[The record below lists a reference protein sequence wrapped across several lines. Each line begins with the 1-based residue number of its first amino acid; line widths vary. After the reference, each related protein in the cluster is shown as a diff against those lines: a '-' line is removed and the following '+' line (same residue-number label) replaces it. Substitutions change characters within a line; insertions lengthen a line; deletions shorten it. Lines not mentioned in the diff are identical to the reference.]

1 MVLRRKRDECVNLPR
16 THVRAFAC
24 VAALRVADESGSPG
38 APRPASS
45 AKIYFFARDPNH
57 PYNSRHP
64 VPVEGRWPS
73 SRTLG
78 RVAVDAAASGAWWC
92 SQGGPWSVSEHNVQ
106 TTGEAAY
113 GKAVW
118 FWHPWLV
125 SSRRRKRRPNR
136 VSTILQSAGDG
147 GKRNSSPGRARYK
160 PSNHCAGNAGVL
172 QLYLYARVRFFAL
185 IAHET
190 AGAAST
196 RHSLRPLLRWAND
209 YANLGRIA
217 PRDCGDAFSG
227 SHVIASARRS
237 NPVSP
242 RMRKRWIAS
251 RCARNDGLSTRNNSQ
266 QIAPASEWQLRLR
279 RSALMLDNPLLN
291 RRP

>member
-1 MVLRRKRDECVNLPR
+1 L
-16 THVRAFAC
+16 
-24 VAALRVADESGSPG
+24 
-38 APRPASS
+38 APRMGSTGRAVKLPSARHSANFRNDFKLICSVQSHPQKYSASRETQITPTTPA
-45 AKIYFFARDPNH
+45 IP
-57 PYNSRHP
+57 SRE
-64 VPVEGRWPS
+64 EGRWPS

-78 RVAVDAAASGAWWC
+78 RVAVDAAASGAWSC
-92 SQGGPWSVSEHNVQ
+92 SQGGPWPVSGRNVR

-118 FWHPWLV
+118 FWHPLLV

-196 RHSLRPLLRWAND
+196 RHSLRPLLD
-209 YANLGRIA
+209 GRMILQTSGVA
-217 PRDCGDAFSG
+217 PRDSGATFSCR
-227 SHVIASARRS
+227 HPRRR
-237 NPVSP
+237 VTQY
-242 RMRKRWIAS
+242 S
-251 RCARNDGLSTRNNSQ
+251 RDVN
-266 QIAPASEWQLRLR
+266 
-279 RSALMLDNPLLN
+279 
-291 RRP
+291 

>member
-1 MVLRRKRDECVNLPR
+1 MTLNLRPSGYELDEHPLRSNLL
-16 THVRAFAC
+16 AI
-24 VAALRVADESGSPG
+24 ALRVP
-38 APRPASS
+38 PNFHNQINVIYPSS
-45 AKIYFFARDPNH
+45 LIEKIYFFARDPNH
-57 PYNSRHP
+57 PYKSRHP
-64 VPVEGRWPS
+64 VPLEGRWPS

-78 RVAVDAAASGAWWC
+78 RVAVDAAASGAWSC
-92 SQGGPWSVSEHNVQ
+92 SQGGPWSVSEHSVQ

-118 FWHPWLV
+118 FWHPLLV
-125 SSRRRKRRPNR
+125 SSRRRRRRPNR

-196 RHSLRPLLRWAND
+196 RHSLRPLLHWAND
-209 YANLGRIA
+209 FANLGRMA
-217 PRDCGDAFSG
+217 PRERGRTFSC
-227 SHVIASARRS
+227 HHPRRRVTQYS
-237 NPVSP
+237 RDVNGLN
-242 RMRKRWIAS
+242 RQAAAYWI
-251 RCARNDGLSTRNNSQ
+251 
-266 QIAPASEWQLRLR
+266 PRLR
-279 RSALMLDNPLLN
+279 GV
-291 RRP
+291 

>member
-1 MVLRRKRDECVNLPR
+1 LTADRRARAATSRTARHFARRANGRWAQNRFFLKDRDLP
-16 THVRAFAC
+16 
-24 VAALRVADESGSPG
+24 G
-38 APRPASS
+38 PASL
-45 AKIYFFARDPNH
+45 AKIYCFARDPNH

-64 VPVEGRWPS
+64 VPLEGRWPS

-78 RVAVDAAASGAWWC
+78 RVAVDVAASGAWSC
-92 SQGGPWSVSEHNVQ
+92 SQGGPWPVSERNVR

-136 VSTILQSAGDG
+136 VSTILQSVGDG

-196 RHSLRPLLRWAND
+196 RHSLRPLRWANEF
-209 YANLGRIA
+209 AKLGHRA
-217 PRDCGDAFSG
+217 ARTRRCGPS
-227 SHVIASARRS
+227 SSSAKADD
-237 NPVSP
+237 PVFQ
-242 RMRKRWIAS
+242 R
-251 RCARNDGLSTRNNSQ
+251 Q
-266 QIAPASEWQLRLR
+266 Q
-279 RSALMLDNPLLN
+279 
-291 RRP
+291 